1 MRLPQLFVRVGKN
14 QFAPIYS
21 VIEGEELYMWDDDL
35 KQIVPLAPTCDE
47 ELRSLGAVDYTPR
60 LGFAGNRM
68 DKYSHK

>member
-21 VIEGEELYMWDDDL
+21 VVEGEELYMWDDDL

-47 ELRSLGAVDYTPR
+47 ELRSLGAGVYTPS
-60 LGFAGNRM
+60 LGFPGNRM
-68 DKYSHK
+68 DKSRHK

>member
-47 ELRSLGAVDYTPR
+47 ELRALGAGVYTPSLG
-60 LGFAGNRM
+60 FSGNRM
-68 DKYSHK
+68 DKSIRK

>member
-47 ELRSLGAVDYTPR
+47 ELRSLGAVVYTSS
-60 LGFAGNRM
+60 LGFSGNRM
-68 DKYSHK
+68 DKSRHK

>member
-47 ELRSLGAVDYTPR
+47 ELRSLGAGVYTPR

-68 DKYSHK
+68 GKSRHK

>member
-21 VIEGEELYMWDDDL
+21 VVEGEELYMWEDDL

-47 ELRSLGAVDYTPR
+47 ELRALGAGVYTPSLG
-60 LGFAGNRM
+60 FSGNRM
-68 DKYSHK
+68 DKSRHK

>member
-47 ELRSLGAVDYTPR
+47 ELRALWAGVYTPSI
-60 LGFAGNRM
+60 GFTGNRM
-68 DKYSHK
+68 DKSKHK

>member
-47 ELRSLGAVDYTPR
+47 ELRSLGAGVYTPS
-60 LGFAGNRM
+60 LGFARNRM
-68 DKYSHK
+68 DKSRHK

>member
-47 ELRSLGAVDYTPR
+47 ELRDLGARVYTPS

-68 DKYSHK
+68 GKSTHK

>member
-21 VIEGEELYMWDDDL
+21 AIEGEELYMWDDDL

-47 ELRSLGAVDYTPR
+47 ELRALGAEVYTPS

-68 DKYSHK
+68 DKSKHK

>member
-21 VIEGEELYMWDDDL
+21 VVEGEELYMWDDDL

-47 ELRSLGAVDYTPR
+47 ELRALGAGVYTPSLG
-60 LGFAGNRM
+60 FSGNRM
-68 DKYSHK
+68 DKSRHK

>member
-21 VIEGEELYMWDDDL
+21 VVDGEELYMWDDDL

-47 ELRSLGAVDYTPR
+47 ELRVLEAGVYTPS
-60 LGFAGNRM
+60 LGFAGNNM
-68 DKYSHK
+68 DKSRHK

>member
-47 ELRSLGAVDYTPR
+47 ELRSLGAGVYTPS
-60 LGFAGNRM
+60 LGFAGNKT
-68 DKYSHK
+68 DKSKHK

>member
-47 ELRSLGAVDYTPR
+47 ELRALGAGVYTSSLR
-60 LGFAGNRM
+60 FAGNRM
-68 DKYSHK
+68 GKSRHK

>member
-47 ELRSLGAVDYTPR
+47 ELRALWAGVYTPS

-68 DKYSHK
+68 DKSRHK

>member
-1 MRLPQLFVRVGKN
+1 MRLPQLFVRVGRN

-47 ELRSLGAVDYTPR
+47 ELRSLGARVYTPS

-68 DKYSHK
+68 DRSRHK

>member
-35 KQIVPLAPTCDE
+35 KQIVPLASTCDE
-47 ELRSLGAVDYTPR
+47 ELRSLGAGVYTPS

-68 DKYSHK
+68 DKSRHK

>member
-47 ELRSLGAVDYTPR
+47 ELRALGAGVYTPS
-60 LGFAGNRM
+60 LGFAANRM
-68 DKYSHK
+68 DTSRPK

>member
-35 KQIVPLAPTCDE
+35 KQIVPLAPTFNE
-47 ELRSLGAVDYTPR
+47 ELRALGAGVYTPS

-68 DKYSHK
+68 DKSRHK